1 MICNRPCVIIL
12 EQLGKELNTMKEK
25 VTKCSPQYPTGSEP
39 DYIVPKEYCGYRY
52 AIGKLGR
59 KPLVVICMNP
69 SAARDESSDRTV
81 NRIIK
86 ISQNTGMDGW
96 IVFNTYPERATD
108 AKNIEGFDQTLSNEN
123 VNTIKAFL
131 VENKITEVWAA
142 WGDDKGIDPLRQGKN
157 QLISMLEEI
166 CVKVYY
172 YGTLTKACN
181 PRHPLQRHEKWSFE
195 IDKNYL

>member
-1 MICNRPCVIIL
+1 MNS
-12 EQLGKELNTMKEK
+12 K
-25 VTKCSPQYPTGSEP
+25 VTKCSPQYPAGYEP
-39 DYIVPKEYCGYRY
+39 DYIVPEKYCGYRY
-52 AIGKLGR
+52 AIGKLGK

-96 IVFNTYPERATD
+96 VVFNSYPERATN
-108 AKNIEGFDQTLSNEN
+108 AKNIEGFDETLSNEN
-123 VNTIKAFL
+123 VNTIKTFL

-142 WGDDKGIDPLRQGKN
+142 WGDDKGIEPLKQGKT

-166 CVKVYY
+166 GVKVYY
-172 YGTLTKACN
+172 FGTLTKASN
-181 PRHPLQRHEKWSFE
+181 PRHPLQRKEKWDFTS
-195 IDKNYL
+195 DNKHYLLEKEGTFWKSTN